1 MVRFTR
7 VLLAFFGNCSLR
19 KLSSLHRHSEKQ
31 ILLTRSSGTAI
42 DHTQHSWEREE
53 SVDPPN
59 SNQQEWDEDT
69 ENAADRWKS
78 KLMVSYWCHSYC
90 WVRSTAL
97 HCFIKCFTK
106 HMSKFNWVT
115 VYSINLRPP
124 IQCRLEEKRE
134 NRIKKSHDYTL
145 SPL

>member
-7 VLLAFFGNCSLR
+7 ILLAFFGNCSLR
-19 KLSSLHRHSEKQ
+19 KLSSLHRHRENQ
-31 ILLTRSSGTAI
+31 ILLTGAVALRQTI
-42 DHTQHSWEREE
+42 HSTPGKGRV
-53 SVDPPN
+53 S
-59 SNQQEWDEDT
+59 QQEWDEDT

-115 VYSINLRPP
+115 IYSINLRPP
-124 IQCRLEEKRE
+124 IQCRLEKNKRTE
-134 NRIKKSHDYTL
+134 
-145 SPL
+145 